1 MFFSKMREY
10 NSSQKKFWKRINQND
25 QMGLII
31 LVLHS
36 DNDEENPNWT
46 NLTGTGL
53 LISLELF
60 FVFFF
65 FSWTNMGEEGG
76 EIQAH

>member
-10 NSSQKKFWKRINQND
+10 NSSQKKKFWKRSNQNF

-31 LVLHS
+31 LVLHG

-53 LISLELF
+53 LISLDF
-60 FVFFF
+60 FFF

-76 EIQAH
+76 EIQAP